1 MAKGSRIE
9 LSNGRRLVDDVIRIA
24 NRQPMAAFCRDMDLT
39 PICDLRRKIKPRL
52 SWNTIMMKAYSI
64 VAKQT
69 PALRQTY
76 VSFPWPHLY
85 QSEDN
90 VVMIT
95 IAREEKNETRL
106 MFARIHRPEE
116 LSLTQIQEQLD
127 YFGTHP
133 IEDIKQFRHQI
144 RFAAMP
150 RMVRRLV
157 WWLLLDMWPS
167 KRAAHV
173 GTFGMSISGF
183 NAAYGNCHLGP
194 NTTILG
200 VDPAP
205 RNGISRT
212 LLTFDHRVLDGKP
225 TIDAMNALFSALH
238 GPILQEM
245 QELAEGNTTSTTE
258 RKSAAQIS
266 TEQTKAA

>member
-1 MAKGSRIE
+1 MAKGTRIK

-39 PICDLRRKIKPRL
+39 LICELRRKIKPRL

-64 VAKQT
+64 VAKQM

-95 IAREEKNETRL
+95 VAREEIDETRL

-127 YFGTHP
+127 YFSNHP
-133 IEDIKQFRHQI
+133 IEHIKQFCHQI

-150 RMVRRLV
+150 RFLRRLV

-225 TIDAMNALFSALH
+225 TIDAMNALYSALH

-245 QELAEGNTTSTTE
+245 KQLAENQS
-258 RKSAAQIS
+258 KSATVSPAVGQP
-266 TEQTKAA
+266 KAA